1 MPRFSILD
9 RYLLRE
15 LLIGTLAAVAV
26 LLVIFTG
33 GTFADILNKVASGR
47 LPGDIMFEV
56 LGLHLVDT
64 LSALLPMAM
73 FLGILLALG
82 RMYRDSEMHVLFTS
96 GFGPRGMLRPA
107 AMLSFGAAI
116 LIALISLWLGPLA
129 TRTADAEV
137 ELANRSVIA
146 AGLEAGR
153 FTEMPGKGGILFVDT
168 LSPDGTKLGKLF
180 VESERP
186 ATQDGKPVTQIDV
199 ITATHGELYHEGTAD
214 NRFIALFDG
223 HRFDGHLGHDNWR
236 LMKFARNDLA
246 LTTTDDNGDEDDPEH
261 SRATSLLIADK
272 DPAARAELQWR
283 IGAPFAALVLGL
295 LALPM
300 ARQNTRSSTLGRL
313 VIAVLAYLVFGNL
326 LILARTFIAEG
337 KAPAALGLW
346 WVLVPVFVFSAWLF
360 ARQYGTRRVRKGAP
374 A

>member
-1 MPRFSILD
+1 MPRLSILD

-15 LLIGTLAAVAV
+15 LLAGTLAATAV

-56 LGLHLVDT
+56 LGLHVVDT

-73 FLGILLALG
+73 FLGMLLALG

-107 AMLSFGAAI
+107 SMLAASAAF
-116 LIALISLWLGPLA
+116 LIALIALWLGPWA
-129 TRTADAEV
+129 ARTADAEV
-137 ELANRSVIA
+137 ERANRSVIA
-146 AGLEAGR
+146 AGLEPGR
-153 FTEMPGKGGILFVDT
+153 FTELPGKGGILFVDT
-168 LSPDGTKLGKLF
+168 MSPDGTKLGKLF

-186 ATQDGKPVTQIDV
+186 GTDNGKPVTQLDV
-199 ITATHGELYHEGTAD
+199 ITATHGQLYHEGTVE
-214 NRFIALFDG
+214 NRFITLFDG

-246 LTTTDDNGDEDDPEH
+246 LSSSDDSDDEDDPEH
-261 SRATSLLIADK
+261 SRSTAALIGDK

-283 IGAPFAALVLGL
+283 IGAPFAALVLAL

-300 ARQNTRSSTLGRL
+300 ARQNMRASTLGRL
-313 VIAVLAYLVFGNL
+313 LVAVLAYLVFANL
-326 LILARTFIAEG
+326 LVLARTFIAEG
-337 KAPAALGLW
+337 KAPALLGMW
-346 WVLVPVFVFSAWLF
+346 WVLVPVFVFAAWLF
-360 ARQYGTRRVRKGAP
+360 TRQYAPRKVREAR